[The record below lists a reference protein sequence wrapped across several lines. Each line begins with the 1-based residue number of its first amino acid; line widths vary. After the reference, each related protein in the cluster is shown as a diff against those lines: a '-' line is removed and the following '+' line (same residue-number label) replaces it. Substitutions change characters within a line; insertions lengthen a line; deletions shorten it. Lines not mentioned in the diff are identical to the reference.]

1 METDV
6 IERNDIMSSLQ
17 EYINENY
24 PTNSNNWFE
33 TEVDKP
39 HNMTASS
46 KIVNEKSYLKGQH
59 KIKRKSDITFK
70 GETYPTSKRAY
81 NIANSLNSFYVG
93 YISGKECSL
102 IGENED
108 VLHEYERIYKRSNYY
123 SINHDITKDLVTHGM
138 AVEYVYYDAKTKLP
152 KSKLLEPENCYPL
165 YSKFGEYIGLIS
177 FSRLQIEDKE
187 VSYYYIYEEDK
198 VTTYSDASGHMKKI
212 DERKSFGLPIVYR
225 NSDGV
230 YGENVGLCDCVY
242 ELLDEYEDFMNKL
255 SDSVYTNSLNPIL
268 AVSGQTL
275 NMPKGSLSAEAVG
288 WAITLDNGGEIKYV
302 SSLMDNNTI
311 KTYIENLEKQIYSI
325 VVVPSVL
332 VNGNIS
338 NVSENSIKMLYS
350 KADGKANAYRYILV
364 NGFNTRNDIIA
375 RMLGYNDGEV
385 ETVVN
390 FSMPSAD
397 SDTINNLHTLYE
409 DGVIDK
415 VTYLEMCPLG
425 FNTAQVLKRL
435 EDEEEERSEV
445 EVEEEVYV
453 EDVKN
458 V

>member
-1 METDV
+1 
-6 IERNDIMSSLQ
+6 MSSLQ
-17 EYINENY
+17 EYIRENY

-33 TEVDKP
+33 QEVNKP

-59 KIKRKSDITFK
+59 KIKRKADILFK
-70 GETYPTSKRAY
+70 GEQYPTSKSAY
-81 NIANSLNSFYVG
+81 NIANSLNSFYIG

-123 SINHDITKDLVTHGM
+123 SINHDITRDLVTHGM

-152 KSKLLEPENCYPL
+152 KSKLLEPETCYPL

-177 FSRLQIEDKE
+177 FSKLRIEDKE

-198 VTTYSDASGHMKKI
+198 VTTYSDAGGHIQKI

-225 NSDGV
+225 NTMDGI
-230 YGENVGLCDCVY
+230 YGENVGLTDCVK

-268 AVSGQTL
+268 AISGQTL
-275 NMPKGSLSAEAVG
+275 NMPKGSLSAEATG

-302 SSLMDNNTI
+302 SSLMDNNVI

-325 VVVPSVL
+325 VEVPSVL

-375 RMLGYNDGEV
+375 RMLGYNEGEV

-415 VTYLEMCPLG
+415 TTYLEMCPLG

-435 EDEEEERSEV
+435 DGEIYGEGDNE
-445 EVEEEVYV
+445 
-453 EDVKN
+453 
-458 V
+458 